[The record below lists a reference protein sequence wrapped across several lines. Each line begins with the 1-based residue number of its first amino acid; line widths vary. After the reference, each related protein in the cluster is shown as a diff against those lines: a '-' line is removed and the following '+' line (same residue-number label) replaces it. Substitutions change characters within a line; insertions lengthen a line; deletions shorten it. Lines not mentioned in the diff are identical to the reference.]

1 MLQVE
6 SDSSKKSIC
15 LTQKTE
21 KEDVVFLGGG
31 VEFITMMVVV
41 GTAPP
46 TPPVLMRQPSSLSR
60 GVDVQ
65 LTLQDVVDDR
75 LTQVVHDVTV
85 TVLQGQSED
94 EDEERQWSSLNIQPS
109 KLITVLQLA
118 CFLQTA
124 TSISQQT

>member
-1 MLQVE
+1 MLRVE

-31 VEFITMMVVV
+31 VKFITMMVVV
-41 GTAPP
+41 GTAP
-46 TPPVLMRQPSSLSR
+46 TPPRLLLFSCASPPSLSR

-85 TVLQGQSED
+85 TVLQGQSE
-94 EDEERQWSSLNIQPS
+94 EEEERQHISLNI
-109 KLITVLQLA
+109 
-118 CFLQTA
+118 
-124 TSISQQT
+124 

>member
-1 MLQVE
+1 MLRVE

-31 VEFITMMVVV
+31 VKFITMMVVV

-46 TPPVLMRQPSSLSR
+46 PRLLLFSCASPPSLSR

-85 TVLQGQSED
+85 TVLQGQSE
-94 EDEERQWSSLNIQPS
+94 EEEERQHISLNI
-109 KLITVLQLA
+109 
-118 CFLQTA
+118 
-124 TSISQQT
+124 